1 MVSKSLLYLA
11 FNTVTKLLS
20 HFLEKV
26 SFLKQKRLVYVYL
39 DKNRPEE
46 KVQSPIV
53 GVEMYEGNEVY
64 DPKKC
69 KIYKHAVVLKDHKQW
84 GF

>member
-1 MVSKSLLYLA
+1 MIQISSKMLKL
-11 FNTVTKLLS
+11 TMKLLC
-20 HFLEKV
+20 HFLKKV

-53 GVEMYEGNEVY
+53 GLEIY

-69 KIYKHAVVLKDHKQW
+69 NIEGHAVVFDDHKQW

>member
-1 MVSKSLLYLA
+1 M
-11 FNTVTKLLS
+11 KLLC
-20 HFLEKV
+20 HFLKKV

-46 KVQSPIV
+46 KVQNPVV
-53 GVEMYEGNEVY
+53 GLEMYDGNEVY

-69 KIYKHAVVLKDHKQW
+69 NIQRHVVVLKDYEQ
-84 GF
+84 

>member
-1 MVSKSLLYLA
+1 MKRLC
-11 FNTVTKLLS
+11 

-26 SFLKQKRLVYVYL
+26 SFLKQTPLVYVYL

-46 KVQSPIV
+46 EVQSPIV
-53 GVEMYEGNEVY
+53 GVEMYDGNEVY
-64 DPKKC
+64 DPEKC
-69 KIYKHAVVLKDHKQW
+69 KIQKHAVVLKDHKQW